1 MSLLLPRSGEEK
13 SKVDIAV
20 DKKKVTG
27 DPDKNN
33 VRGLVELESKSG

>member
-1 MSLLLPRSGEEK
+1 MSLLPLRSGQEK

-20 DKKKVTG
+20 DNKKVTG

-33 VRGLVELESKSG
+33 VREVVELESKSG